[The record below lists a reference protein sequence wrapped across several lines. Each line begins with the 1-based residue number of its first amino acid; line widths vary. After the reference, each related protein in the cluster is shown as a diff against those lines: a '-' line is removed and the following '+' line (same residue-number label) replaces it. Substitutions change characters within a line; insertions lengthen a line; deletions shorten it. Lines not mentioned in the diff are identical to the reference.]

1 MTDELKKLQEY
12 PDVSFVG
19 DWTIDTWE
27 QKVFDLYHEKIQSI
41 TGTDQQLPLSDWRR
55 IMLQGISYITYLEL
69 KQIEFNGKM
78 GLLKYAIGGYLEN
91 LGAMKQI
98 SRHEATGA
106 SVTLK
111 YSVRAARTASTPIPK
126 GSRVTAGDNVFF
138 ATDEY
143 AEIPAGAKETSVKA
157 TCLTAGRSGNA
168 YSIGELSTMVDIVPF
183 VDSVTNIDS
192 PINGRDIE
200 TDEELRARIYAAPKN
215 FTTGGTEGA
224 YEYIARSFDSHLED
238 VLVSSPS
245 PRVVRIVPLLEGGVV
260 PSEAYLKELKAY
272 IESASRKMLTDEIE
286 AVAPGTVTYSIDL
299 TYFINASDKNKAETI
314 QKEVNKAIADY
325 ELWQRGKIGRD
336 INRDELIARIKSAG
350 AKRID
355 LRRPEYKKMGEAEV
369 AIPGT
374 VNVVYGGL
382 EDD

>member
-1 MTDELKKLQEY
+1 MADELKKLQEY
-12 PDVSFVG
+12 PDVSFIG
-19 DWTIDTWE
+19 GWTMDTWE
-27 QKVFDLYHEKIQSI
+27 QKVFEFYHEKIQSI
-41 TGTDQQLPLSDWRR
+41 TGEDQQLPLSDWRR
-55 IMLQGISYITYLEL
+55 ITLQGIAYITYLEL
-69 KQIEFNGKM
+69 KQIEYNGKM
-78 GLLKYAIGGYLEN
+78 GLLKYATGGYLEN

-98 SRHEATGA
+98 SRHEPAGA

-111 YSVRAARTASTPIPK
+111 YAVRASRGASTPIPK

-143 AEIPAGAKETSVKA
+143 AEIPAGVKEATVKA
-157 TCLTAGRSGNA
+157 TCLTPGRSGNA
-168 YSIGELSTMVDIVPF
+168 YSIGELNTMVDIVPF
-183 VDSVTNIDS
+183 VDEVTNIDS

-215 FTTGGTEGA
+215 FTAGGTEGA

-245 PRVVRIVPLLEGGVV
+245 PRVVRIVPLLEGGAI
-260 PSEAYLKELKAY
+260 PDEAYLKELKSY

-286 AVAPGTVTYSIDL
+286 VAAPGTVTYSIDL
-299 TYFINASDKNKAETI
+299 TYYINSSDKNKAETI
-314 QKEVNKAIADY
+314 QKEVNKAVADY

-355 LRRPEYKKMGEAEV
+355 LRRPEYKKMGETEV